1 MEILVTNDDGI
12 HAEGLRALA
21 LALRPL
27 GNVTVIAPDREQS
40 AASHALTLH
49 RPLRIKKVEE
59 GILSVDGTPT
69 DCVLLA
75 VHGFMKLKKP
85 DLVVSGI
92 NHGPNMGNDT
102 SYSGTV
108 AAAVEGTFLGIPS
121 VAVSL
126 ATWAE
131 ADFAPAGDVAHD
143 LVKTFLSHGI
153 RPGMCIS
160 VNIPAIPR
168 ASMKGVRVTR
178 LGKRVF
184 RDVIVEKTDPRG
196 KLYYW
201 IGGEDPTWEADE
213 LSDFNAVSEGYVS
226 VTPLLLELTDYKAIV
241 EMEAWRLKLAGTA

>member
-1 MEILVTNDDGI
+1 MDILVTNDDGI
-12 HAEGLRALA
+12 HADGLRSLA
-21 LALRPL
+21 RALRPL

-49 RPLRIKKVEE
+49 RPLRIKRVED
-59 GILSVDGTPT
+59 GVLSVDGTPT
-69 DCVLLA
+69 DCVLLG
-75 VHGFMKLKKP
+75 VHGFLKRKP

-121 VAVSL
+121 VALSL
-126 ATWAE
+126 ATWDE
-131 ADFAPAGDVAHD
+131 ADFEPAAVVAHD
-143 LVKTFLSHGI
+143 LVKTFVARGM
-153 RPGMCIS
+153 RPGMCVSI
-160 VNIPAIPR
+160 NIPPIAR
-168 ASMKGVRVTR
+168 EAMKGIRVTR

-201 IGGEDPTWEADE
+201 IGGEDPTWEPDE

-226 VTPLLLELTDYKAIV
+226 VTPLLLELTDHKGIV
-241 EMEAWRLKLAGTA
+241 ELESWGLKLAGTA

>member
-1 MEILVTNDDGI
+1 LEILVTNDDGI
-12 HAEGLRALA
+12 HADGLRALA
-21 LALRPL
+21 KALRPL
-27 GNVTVIAPDREQS
+27 GHVTVIAPDREQS

-49 RPLRIKKVEE
+49 RPLRIRKVEE
-59 GILSVDGTPT
+59 DILSVDGTPT
-69 DCVLLA
+69 DCVLLG
-75 VHGFMKLKKP
+75 VHGYLKQKP

-121 VAVSL
+121 VALSL
-126 ATWAE
+126 STWKE
-131 ADFAPAGDVAHD
+131 ADFQPAGDVAHH
-143 LVKTFLSHGI
+143 LVRTFLDHGI

-160 VNIPAIPR
+160 VNIPPIPR
-168 ASMKGVRVTR
+168 EAMKGVRVTR

-201 IGGEDPTWEADE
+201 IGGEDPTWEPDE
-213 LSDFNAVSEGYVS
+213 LSDFNAVNEGYVS
-226 VTPLLLELTDYKAIV
+226 VTPLLLELTDYRAIV
-241 EMEAWRLKLAGTA
+241 EMEAWGLKLAGTT